1 MTMSDTTELKQWVYS
16 FGQADPTRR
25 DLLGGKG
32 AELAQMTS
40 LGLPVPP
47 GFTITTEAFRDYYDS
62 GRWLPEGLWPQVREA
77 MQTLEEQTGR
87 RFGDPDN
94 PLLVSV
100 RSGAAVSMPGMM
112 DTVLNLGINMAVADG
127 LAKNTGNRRFALDVH
142 RRFIQM
148 FGDVVLGVDSSILNA
163 IISEEERRRG
173 VTHASDLCP
182 QELRQLIATLRAAV
196 SEAAGTAV
204 PDDPYQQLEQAI
216 RAVFDSWDSRRAI
229 AYRELNSIPHDLG
242 TAVSVVSMVYGNMD
256 RSSCSGVLFTRNPS
270 TGEDALFGEYLVNAQ
285 GEDVVA
291 GTATPKALSEMTDE
305 MPAVYEELART
316 AKDLE
321 RHYSDVQDVEFT
333 VEQERLYILQTRSGK
348 RSARAAIK
356 TAVDLANEGLITVD
370 EALLRVEPD
379 QMYQLLLPTFD
390 EGDKELATTDR
401 RLMSIGLGAAP
412 GAATGKL
419 VLDADTATELAG
431 RGVEVILARTETSA
445 EDIHGMA
452 VSSGVLTSKGGATS
466 HAAVVARGL
475 GKPCVTGAEGIEVN
489 VAEGW
494 VRADNLVV
502 RAGEDISIDGTTGE
516 IFARAI
522 ATVMPTAVLDDEVA
536 TLLEWADERRTLGVW
551 ANADGPVDAAAAV
564 GFGAEGIGLCRT
576 EHMFFDPARLAVVQT
591 LILSAHKSTQSP
603 ENDIH
608 RARYEGALVELE
620 ELQTADFEGIF
631 REMGGRPVVV
641 RLLDPPLHEFL
652 PRYEDLATD
661 IAERR
666 AGGEDSAALAEKEA
680 LLVTV
685 AEMREAN
692 PMLGLRGCRVGILYP
707 EIYGMQVRAIVR
719 AARNVETEGVV
730 AHPEIMVPLVSHANE
745 MAIVRSTIENSVLE
759 AAGPGDEYQIGV
771 MIETPRA
778 ALTAGEI
785 AESAEF
791 FSFGTNDLTQT
802 AFAFSRDDAE
812 GKYLSQYVEKE
823 ILNAD
828 PFQTLDI
835 EGVGSL
841 VRMASEAGRRARPG
855 LSLGICGEHGGDP
868 ASIAFFHEVGLDYVS
883 CSPYRVPVARLAAA
897 QAALRANAN

>member
-1 MTMSDTTELKQWVYS
+1 MRQTNELKQWVYS
-16 FGQADPTRR
+16 FGQADPARR

-32 AELAQMTS
+32 AELAEMTS

-47 GFTITTEAFRDYYDS
+47 GFTITTEAFKDYHES
-62 GRWLPEGLWPQVREA
+62 GWLPQGLWTQVLES
-77 MQTLEEQTGR
+77 MKDLEEQTGR

-100 RSGAAVSMPGMM
+100 RSGAAISMPGMM
-112 DTVLNLGINMAVADG
+112 DTVLDLGVNGSVANG
-127 LAKNTGNRRFALDVH
+127 IAKKTGNRRFALDVH

-148 FGDVVLGVDSSILNA
+148 FGDVVLGVDSSILNS
-163 IISEEERRRG
+163 IIAEEERNRG
-173 VTHASDLCP
+173 VAHAGELGPED
-182 QELRQLIATLRAAV
+182 LRQLISSLRAAI
-196 SEAAGTAV
+196 SEAAGTSV

-229 AYRELNSIPHDLG
+229 AYRDLNGIPHDLG

-256 RSSCSGVLFTRNPS
+256 SSSCSGVLFTRNPS

-291 GTATPKALSEMTDE
+291 GTATPKALSEMAVE
-305 MPAVYEELART
+305 MPAVHEELART

-321 RHYSDVQDVEFT
+321 RHYSDLQDVEFT
-333 VEQERLYILQTRSGK
+333 VEQGRLYILQTRSGK

-356 TAVDLANEGLITVD
+356 TAVDLANEGMITRD
-370 EALLRVEPD
+370 QALLRVEPE

-390 EGDKELATTDR
+390 EDAKGVAVTDG
-401 RLMSIGLGAAP
+401 RLMTIGLGAAP
-412 GAATGKL
+412 GAATGTL
-419 VLDADTATELAG
+419 VLDADTAAELGGSGAG
-431 RGVEVILARTETSA
+431 VILAGTETSA
-445 EDIHGMA
+445 EDVHGMA
-452 VSSGVLTSKGGATS
+452 ASAGVLTSKGGATS

-489 VAEGW
+489 VDEGW
-494 VRADNLVV
+494 VRAGSLVV
-502 RAGEDISIDGTTGE
+502 RAGEDISIDGATGE
-516 IFARAI
+516 VFAGAI
-522 ATVMPTAVLDDEVA
+522 TTVRPPAVLDSEMA
-536 TLLEWADERRTLGVW
+536 TLLGWADEKRTLGVW

-576 EHMFFDPARLAVVQT
+576 EHMFFDPARLAVVRT

-608 RARYEGALVELE
+608 RARYEGALAELV

-661 IAERR
+661 IAKRKAE
-666 AGGEDSAALAEKEA
+666 GEDSAALANKEA
-680 LLVTV
+680 LLATV

-719 AARNVETEGVV
+719 AARNVAAEGVE
-730 AHPEIMVPLVSHANE
+730 ARPEIMVPLVSHANE
-745 MAIVRSTIENSVLE
+745 MAIVRRTIEESVRDTGGADNE
-759 AAGPGDEYQIGV
+759 FPIGV

-778 ALTAGEI
+778 ALTAGDI
-785 AESAEF
+785 ADSAEF

-812 GKYLSQYVEKE
+812 GKYLSQYVERD
-823 ILNAD
+823 ILSAD

-835 EGVGSL
+835 DGVGSL
-841 VRMASEAGRRARPG
+841 VRTASDAGRRARPG

-897 QAALRANAN
+897 QAALKANAD

>member
-1 MTMSDTTELKQWVYS
+1 MPPTDTTELKQWVYS
-16 FGQADPTRR
+16 FSQADPARR

-40 LGLPVPP
+40 LGLPIPP

-62 GRWLPEGLWPQVREA
+62 GRWLPEGLWSQVLEA
-77 MQTLEEQTGR
+77 MKGLEEQTGR

-100 RSGAAVSMPGMM
+100 RSGAAISMPGMM
-112 DTVLNLGINMAVADG
+112 DTVLNLGINRAVADG
-127 LAKNTGNRRFALDVH
+127 IAETTGNRRFALDVH

-163 IISEEERRRG
+163 IISEEERNRG
-173 VTHASDLCP
+173 VAHAGDLGP
-182 QELRQLIATLRAAV
+182 KELRQLINTLRAAV
-196 SEAAGTAV
+196 SEAAGTSV

-229 AYRELNSIPHDLG
+229 AYRDLNGIPHDLG

-256 RSSCSGVLFTRNPS
+256 SSSCSGVLFTRNPS
-270 TGEDALFGEYLVNAQ
+270 TGENALFGEYLVNAQ

-291 GTATPKALSEMTDE
+291 GTATPKALSEMANE
-305 MPAVYEELART
+305 MLSVYEELART

-321 RHYSDVQDVEFT
+321 RHYRDVQDVEFT
-333 VEQERLYILQTRSGK
+333 VEQGRLYILQTRSGK
-348 RSARAAIK
+348 RSARAAI
-356 TAVDLANEGLITVD
+356 TIAVDLANEGLISRD
-370 EALLRVEPD
+370 EALLRVEPE

-390 EGDKELATTDR
+390 EGEKNLAATDG
-401 RLMSIGLGAAP
+401 RLMTVGLGAAP

-419 VLDADTATELAG
+419 VLDADTAAEMGG
-431 RGVEVILARTETSA
+431 RGAGVILARTETSA
-445 EDIHGMA
+445 EDVHGMA
-452 VSSGVLTSKGGATS
+452 ASSGVLTSKGGATS

-475 GKPCVTGAEGIEVN
+475 GKPCVTGAEGIVVN
-489 VAEGW
+489 VDEGW
-494 VRADNLVV
+494 VRSGSLVV
-502 RAGEDISIDGTTGE
+502 RAGDDISIDGPTGE
-516 IFARAI
+516 VFAGAITTVRPRA
-522 ATVMPTAVLDDEVA
+522 TLDDKMA
-536 TLLEWADERRTLGVW
+536 TLLGWADERRTLGVW
-551 ANADGPVDAAAAV
+551 ANADGPVDAAAAA

-576 EHMFFDPARLAVVQT
+576 EHMFFDPTRLAVVQT
-591 LILSAHKSTQSP
+591 LILSAHKTTQNP
-603 ENDIH
+603 DNDIH
-608 RARYEGALVELE
+608 RARYEGALAELE
-620 ELQTADFEGIF
+620 ELQTSDFEGIF
-631 REMGGRPVVV
+631 REMGQKPVVV

-661 IAERR
+661 IAERK
-666 AGGEDSAALAEKEA
+666 AGGEDSAALASKEA
-680 LLVTV
+680 LLATV

-692 PMLGLRGCRVGILYP
+692 PMLGLRGCRVGIMYP

-719 AARNVETEGVV
+719 AARNVAAEGIE
-730 AHPEIMVPLVSHANE
+730 ARPEIMVPLVSHVNE
-745 MAIVRSTIENSVLE
+745 MAIVRRTIEDSVRDTE
-759 AAGPGDEYQIGV
+759 GTGGEFPIGV

-785 AESAEF
+785 ADSAEF

-802 AFAFSRDDAE
+802 VFAFSRDDAE
-812 GKYLSQYVEKE
+812 GKYLAQYVEHD
-823 ILNAD
+823 ILSAD
-828 PFQTLDI
+828 PFQPLDI
-835 EGVGSL
+835 DGVGSL
-841 VRMASEAGRRARPG
+841 VRTACEAGRKSRPG

-897 QAALRANAN
+897 QAALRANAD